1 MKASAMRTI
10 HHVLL
15 SAVMIAI
22 AGTAAPTGHG
32 KLFGHFAGQLPCGDC
47 PGIHIDL
54 TLYSGPATYELK
66 QTYEDRPSNTAY
78 TEHGTWVI
86 GRGAAHN
93 PKATVYEL
101 QPAGSRGKQFYLR
114 DGKNTLRALDAN
126 RQELPPNLPHT
137 LKRID

>member
-1 MKASAMRTI
+1 MAPPTHLSRLF
-10 HHVLL
+10 LL
-15 SAVMIAI
+15 LLFAVVAVC
-22 AGTAAPTGHG
+22 APAPHG
-32 KLFGHFAGQLPCGDC
+32 KLFGHFAGQFPCGDC
-47 PGIHIDL
+47 PGIHVDL

-66 QTYEDRPSNTAY
+66 QTYEGRPSNTAY
-78 TEHGTWVI
+78 TEQGTWLI

-101 QPAGSRGKQFYLR
+101 QPADSHGKQFYLR
-114 DGKNTLRALDAN
+114 DGKNTLRALDAK